1 MKSFIYKALLIGS
14 LMILQVCSF
23 SLKKKSSGEFEP
35 DWQSLRQFETPE
47 WFRDAKFGIY
57 FHWGV
62 YSVPAYKTEWYSRRM
77 YEPGSQVHRYHVTNY
92 GPVQEFGYKDFI
104 PMFRG
109 EQFNAEEWAQ
119 LFRKAGA
126 RFAGPVAE
134 HADGFAMWDSKLTRF
149 DATEMGP
156 MIDVVGEMERAVR
169 AEGMKFITTFHHQWL
184 FGWYPTWD
192 KSSGTAEPAYR
203 DLYGPVVPPTA
214 WKPAGENPDPLPDD
228 KFCRRWLSRV
238 EEVIDLYHPDLV
250 YFDSKMHIIDEKT
263 RLKMLSHYYNHAL
276 KLGKEVLVTYKQ
288 EDLKPWAGVLDLERS
303 RMEKKKEFPWLTD
316 DSVDW
321 GSWCHVSE
329 PSYKS
334 ANRIIDYLV
343 DVVSKNG
350 CVLLNVTPT
359 ASGVIPEPVRDRL
372 LEIGRWLEING
383 EAIYSTRPWEVC
395 GEGPSEIIEGHLN
408 ERENPDMT
416 ISDIRFTCNGEYLY
430 AIILEPPYTTRIT
443 IASMNPEN
451 GITPE
456 TIEQV
461 DMLGSVQPVGWETG
475 EEGTVL
481 IWDRDPELEHALAF
495 RIRLKSKSGRKKTN
509 HQHNST
515 RPEGSEDAIDPD
527 RISHRFSA
535 ISYPQ

>member
-1 MKSFIYKALLIGS
+1 MNKSFLLVG
-14 LMILQVCSF
+14 LMILQACSF
-23 SLKKKSSGEFEP
+23 SPGDDTGDFEP
-35 DWQSLRQFETPE
+35 DWDSMRQFEIPE

-62 YSVPAYKTEWYSRRM
+62 YSVPAFKTEWYSRRM
-77 YEPGSQVHRYHVTNY
+77 YEPGSPVSRYHMETY

-109 EQFNAEEWAQ
+109 ERFNAEEWAQ
-119 LFRKAGA
+119 LFRQAGA

-149 DATEMGP
+149 DAKEMGP
-156 MIDVVGEMERAVR
+156 MIDVVGEMEKAVR
-169 AEGMKFITTFHHQWL
+169 TEGMKFITTFHHQWL
-184 FGWYPTWD
+184 YGWYPTWD
-192 KSSGTAEPAYR
+192 PSSGTAEPAYS
-203 DLYGPVVPPTA
+203 DLYGPVVPPSA
-214 WKPAGENPDPLPDD
+214 WKPASEKPDPPPGDS
-228 KFCRRWLSRV
+228 FCKRWLSRV
-238 EEVIDLYHPDLV
+238 EEVIDQYHPDMV
-250 YFDSKMHIIDEKT
+250 YFDSKMHIIDNET

-276 KLGKEVLVTYKQ
+276 KLDKEVLVTYKQ

-321 GSWCHVSE
+321 GSWCHVSD

-359 ASGVIPEPVRDRL
+359 ASGEIPEPVRERL

-383 EAIYSTRPWEVC
+383 DAIYGTRPWEVC
-395 GEGPSEIIEGHLN
+395 GEGPSQIIEGHLN

-416 ISDIRFTCNGEYLY
+416 ASDIRFTCNGEYLY
-430 AIILEPPYTTRIT
+430 VIVLEPPEATRIT

-461 DMLGSVQPVGWETG
+461 DMLGSVQQVGWETG
-475 EEGTVL
+475 EEGTEL
-481 IWDRDPELEHALAF
+481 IWDRDPGLEHALAF
-495 RIRLKSKSGRKKTN
+495 RILLKQKNGRN
-509 HQHNST
+509 
-515 RPEGSEDAIDPD
+515 RV
-527 RISHRFSA
+527 
-535 ISYPQ
+535 